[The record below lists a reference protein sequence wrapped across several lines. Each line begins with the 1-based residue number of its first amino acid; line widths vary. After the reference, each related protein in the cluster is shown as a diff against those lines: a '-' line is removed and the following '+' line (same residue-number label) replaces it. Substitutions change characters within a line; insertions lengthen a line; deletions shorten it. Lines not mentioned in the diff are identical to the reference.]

1 MAYLDTLFQ
10 LGMDLTRSSTAQKE
24 DHVQAARVAHT
35 ARAVQRT
42 HEDRKRDRRE
52 RGSVSPAG
60 KRLLIDLH
68 DAERLDDLDHVES
81 TLKRCVE
88 VAGATLLHVH
98 LYRTSPK
105 GAVAGVAVL
114 EGCHIGVHSWPE
126 AGYAAFDVFM
136 CGSGDPHCMVDVL
149 RNAFSAGSV
158 TVREHGRISQPS
170 ETRWQATAGRK
181 APVRLRKT
189 RAAA

>member
-24 DHVQAARVAHT
+24 DHVLSARAAHT

-42 HEDRKRDRRE
+42 LEDRKHDYIRRE
-52 RGSVSPAG
+52 SARPAG
-60 KRLLIDLH
+60 QHLLIDLH
-68 DAERLDDLDHVES
+68 DADRLDDLDHVER

-105 GAVAGVAVL
+105 GAVSGIAVL
-114 EGCHIGVHSWPE
+114 EGSHIGVHSWPE
-126 AGYAAFDVFM
+126 SGYAAFDVFM
-136 CGSGDPHCMVDVL
+136 CGSADSQLIVDVL
-149 RNAFSAGSV
+149 REAFSAGGV
-158 TVREHGRISQPS
+158 TVRQHRRGS
-170 ETRWQATAGRK
+170 EAAEERWHTTAGKK
-181 APVRLRKT
+181 APARLRKA
-189 RAAA
+189 RAA

>member
-24 DHVQAARVAHT
+24 DNVVSARIMNT
-35 ARAVQRT
+35 ARAVDRT
-42 HEDRKRDRRE
+42 HEDRKHDRIVRE
-52 RGSVSPAG
+52 SSRPAG
-60 KRLLIDLH
+60 QHLLIDLH
-68 DAERLDDLDHVES
+68 DADRLDDLDHVER

-105 GAVAGVAVL
+105 GAVSGVAVL
-114 EGCHIGVHSWPE
+114 EGSHIGVHSWPE

-136 CGSGDPHCMVDVL
+136 CGSGDTQRIVDVL
-149 RNAFSAGSV
+149 REAFSAGSV
-158 TVREHGRISQPS
+158 TVRERRRGQVPA
-170 ETRWQATAGRK
+170 ETRWQASEGKK
-181 APVRLRKT
+181 APARLRKA
-189 RAAA
+189 RAA

>member
-24 DHVQAARVAHT
+24 DYVVSARVAPT
-35 ARAVQRT
+35 VRPVNRT
-42 HEDRKRDRRE
+42 HEDRKHDRLERE
-52 RGSVSPAG
+52 SYRPAG
-60 KRLLIDLH
+60 QHLLIDLH
-68 DAERLDDLDHVES
+68 DADRLNDLNHVER

-105 GAVAGVAVL
+105 GAVSGVAVL
-114 EGCHIGVHSWPE
+114 EGGHIGVHSWPE

-136 CGSGDPHCMVDVL
+136 SGSDDSQLIVEVL
-149 RNAFSAGSV
+149 RESFSAGNV
-158 TVREHGRISQPS
+158 TVRQHRRGTELAEGH
-170 ETRWQATAGRK
+170 WQATAGK
-181 APVRLRKT
+181 KTPARLRKA
-189 RAAA
+189 RAA